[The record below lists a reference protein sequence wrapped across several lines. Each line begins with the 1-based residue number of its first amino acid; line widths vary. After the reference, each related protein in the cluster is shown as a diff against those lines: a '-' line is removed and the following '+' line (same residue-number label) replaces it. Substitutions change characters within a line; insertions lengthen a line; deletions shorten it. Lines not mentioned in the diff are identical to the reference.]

1 MATRV
6 SKAVSLVVALLAL
19 AAGSAFAAPP
29 SSQEAGPVQVGNHF
43 VPRHQAPSLEAR
55 AALDAHL
62 FHYDVVELPLGAVAR
77 QIRSGGGLALVLQGR
92 LFEMDLE
99 LNDLRAP
106 GFKTVLMAAQGPV
119 EVPYRT
125 VVTYRG
131 TLRGEPD
138 SIVRLTADRGMFTG
152 MVKSGDDFLFIDP
165 LRDYVANAPMQAL
178 VVYREADIRPEAGGL
193 CGVGGA
199 LSAVPGLG
207 AEAGQNPAGP
217 GVIARNH
224 NTLRRLQ
231 VATEADGEYFQRFGN
246 PGLFTR
252 IQGILNNV
260 DGIYRNQLNLFIS
273 ITYQQAW
280 SNPSSDPYSSN
291 NAVTNLNQFRNWWN
305 ANRGGTVR
313 DTAHMWSGKTFSG
326 GTIGVAW
333 VGVICNAPSY
343 SYGLSQDLSNSG
355 QRTRLTAHEIGH
367 NLSAQHDNQIGCS
380 GVSCN
385 GFGPIM
391 CSSIQPSGPNS
402 FSSCSVSAV
411 NTHTHNN
418 GSCLN

>member
-1 MATRV
+1 MASPV
-6 SKAVSLVVALLAL
+6 SKVSILCLTVVL
-19 AAGSAFAAPP
+19 AAAGTSAAPAEV
-29 SSQEAGPVQVGNHF
+29 SSLF
-43 VPRHQAPSLEAR
+43 VPQAHAPSLEAR
-55 AALDAHL
+55 AALDALL
-62 FHYDVVELPLGAVAR
+62 FQYDVVELPLGAVAR
-77 QIRSGGGLALVLQGR
+77 QVRTNGELALVLQGR

-106 GFKTVLMAAQGPV
+106 GFKAVLMSARGPV

-138 SIVRLTADRGMFTG
+138 SVVRLTADRGLFTG
-152 MVKSGDDFLFIDP
+152 MVRSGDDYFFIDP
-165 LRDYVANAPMQAL
+165 LRDYLANAPAHAL

-193 CGVGGA
+193 CGVGGS

-207 AEAGQNPAGP
+207 AEAGSDLGGP
-217 GVIARNH
+217 GVIARGH
-224 NTLRRLQ
+224 TTLRQLQ
-231 VATEADGEYFQRFGN
+231 VATDADGEYYQRFGN
-246 PGLFTR
+246 PGTFTR

-260 DGIYRNQLNLFIS
+260 SGIYQNQLNLYIG

-280 SNPSSDPYSSN
+280 TSPGSDPYSSN

-313 DTAHMWSGKTFSG
+313 DTAHLWSGKTFSG

-333 VGVICNAPSY
+333 VGVICNSPSY

-411 NTHTHNN
+411 NNHTHNN

>member
-1 MATRV
+1 MASPVSRV
-6 SKAVSLVVALLAL
+6 SILCLTVFVL
-19 AAGSAFAAPP
+19 AAAGVSAAPAEVSGLYVP
-29 SSQEAGPVQVGNHF
+29 QVH
-43 VPRHQAPSLEAR
+43 APSLEAR

-62 FHYDVVELPLGAVAR
+62 YHYDVVELPLGAVAR
-77 QIRSGGGLALVLQGR
+77 QIRAKGELALVLQGR

-106 GFKTVLMAAQGPV
+106 GFKTVLMTAKGPV
-119 EVPYRT
+119 EVPYPT

-131 TLRGEPD
+131 KLRGEPD
-138 SIVRLTADRGMFTG
+138 SIVRLTADRGLLTG
-152 MVKSGDDFLFIDP
+152 MVKSGDDYFFIDP
-165 LRDYVANAPMQAL
+165 LRDYLTSAPMHAL

-207 AEAGQNPAGP
+207 AEGGSDLGP

-231 VATEADGEYFQRFGN
+231 VATDADGEYFQRYGN

-273 ITYQQAW
+273 ITYQQGW
-280 SNPSSDPYSSN
+280 SNPSTDPYSSN
-291 NAVTNLNQFRNWWN
+291 DAVTNLNQFRNWWL

-313 DTAHMWSGKTFSG
+313 DTAHLWSGKTFNSG
-326 GTIGVAW
+326 IIGVAW
-333 VGVICNAPSY
+333 VGVICNSPSL

-402 FSSCSVSAV
+402 FSSCSVSAI
-411 NTHTHNN
+411 NNHTHNN
-418 GSCLN
+418 PSCLN